1 MSMRSRLYMRW
12 ACWLPTFFIFFS
24 LHAHS
29 NEAVCGKRPEDFNKL
44 TETEQRRVE
53 ANMGALMRVFRVQVE
68 GEGIATTWREIV
80 RDGLPPE
87 RAQLIGRALVMW
99 FGCMMIMSDPNLTGP
114 QRLQEHAKYVRMLG
128 GQSWRRIE
136 GLGLAR
142 ALVEQHGSPDA
153 ARAAAEEAARRDL
166 FTSLRSACERGQ
178 IENVQTAQ
186 PQRSGNR
193 VVEISIRGQ
202 ADCFEK
208 G

>member
-1 MSMRSRLYMRW
+1 MRSRLYMRW
-12 ACWLPTFFIFFS
+12 ACWLPAFFIFFS

-29 NEAVCGKRPEDFNKL
+29 DEAECGKRPEDFDRL
-44 TETEQRRVE
+44 TETEHRRVE
-53 ANMGALMRVFRVQVE
+53 GNIGAFMRVFRGQADVTVDSTRF
-68 GEGIATTWREIV
+68 IEIV

-87 RAQLIGRALVMW
+87 RAQLISLGLGLW
-99 FGCMMIMSDPNLTGP
+99 YGCVYIMKDKNLTGE
-114 QRLQEHAKYVRMLG
+114 QRLELYTRLLRTLR

-136 GLGLAR
+136 GRGLGR
-142 ALVEQHGSPDA
+142 ALVEHHGSPDA
-153 ARAAAEEAARRDL
+153 ARAAAEEAARQDL
-166 FTSLRSACERGQ
+166 LTSLRSACERGQ

-202 ADCFEK
+202 ADCFER